1 MGLSIQTLG
10 ELTVKRGSEALPL
23 PASKKTRAL
32 LAYLVLTGR
41 PHRRDRLCEVLWE
54 LPDDPRAALRWSLT
68 KLRPLVNDDAGERLV
83 ADRERVGLQTAG
95 VDIDLRTLEARLERE
110 PGVDAPGVDEPG
122 LDELVA
128 MAEQLAEPLLDGL
141 DLPNQE
147 LFQHWLVAEREETA
161 NLRVRVLERLAR
173 HPSLTADRALKWSR
187 NWLEADPFDPHAGAH
202 LIAQLKQVSRDA
214 EAEALARELADRFRH
229 AGIEWPPRPRAASSS
244 DPRAARAAPPVRQL
258 LAQQK
263 IQFCTTADDVRI
275 AYASV
280 GEGPPLVKAANWLS
294 HLELDWDAPIWSPLF
309 RELARD
315 HRFVRYD
322 ERGNGLSDWDVD
334 EISFDVFVADLE
346 TVTDAL
352 GLERFALLGI
362 SQGASVS
369 IEYAV
374 RYPERV
380 SNLILFGAYAAGWR
394 INATPEVTKER
405 EAVIALTETGWG
417 QDNPAYR
424 QIFSSTFMPSATIE
438 ELKWFN
444 EFQRRTTSPENA
456 ARFLSAFGD
465 IDVRHQLAKV
475 TVPTLVIHSL
485 LDRRIP
491 VGTGRD
497 IAAAIPHA
505 EFLGLE
511 SDGHLLLGREQ
522 ASQVFVEAVRQFLIG
537 PRR

>member
-1 MGLSIQTLG
+1 MGLSIRTLG
-10 ELTVKRGSEALPL
+10 ELTVERDGETLRL

-54 LPDDPRAALRWSLT
+54 EPDDPRAALRWSLT
-68 KLRPLVNDDAGERLV
+68 KLRPLVDDDAEKRLV
-83 ADRERVGLQTAG
+83 ADRERVALQLAD
-95 VDIDLRTLEARLERE
+95 VAVDLRALEARLEHE
-110 PGVDAPGVDEPG
+110 PGVDKGEPD
-122 LDELVA
+122 LDELA
-128 MAEQLAEPLLDGL
+128 TIAAQLAEPLLDGL
-141 DLPNQE
+141 ELPNQE
-147 LFQHWLVAEREETA
+147 LYQRWLVAEREA
-161 NLRVRVLERLAR
+161 IGALRARVLERLAR
-173 HPSLTADRALKWSR
+173 HASLTADRALKWSR
-187 NWLEADPFDPHAGAH
+187 DWLDADPFNAHAGAH
-202 LIAQLKQVSRDA
+202 RVTLLQQVGR
-214 EAEALARELADRFRH
+214 EAEAAALTRELADRLRH
-229 AGIEWPPRPRAASSS
+229 AGIEWPPRPQGRTPVR
-244 DPRAARAAPPVRQL
+244 PRQGAAPAVRQL
-258 LAQQK
+258 LARQK
-263 IQFCTTADDVRI
+263 IEFCTSADRVRI

-294 HLELDWDAPIWSPLF
+294 HLEFDWDAPIWSPLF

-334 EISFDVFVADLE
+334 EISFDVFVDDLE

-374 RYPERV
+374 RHPERV
-380 SNLILFGAYAAGWR
+380 SHLILFGGYAAGWR
-394 INATPEVTKER
+394 INATPEITKER
-405 EAVIALTETGWG
+405 EAVIALTEAGWG

-438 ELKWFN
+438 ELNWFN
-444 EFQRRTTSPENA
+444 EFQRRTTSPHNA

-465 IDVRHQLAKV
+465 IDVRHRLAEV
-475 TVPTLVIHSL
+475 SAPTLVIHSL
-485 LDRRIP
+485 RDRRIP
-491 VGTGRD
+491 VATGRD
-497 IAAAIPHA
+497 LAAAIPNA
-505 EFLGLE
+505 RFLGLE

-522 ASQVFVEAVRQFLIG
+522 ASQTFVEAVREFSSE
-537 PRR
+537 R

>member
-10 ELTVKRGSEALPL
+10 ELSVARDGETLPL

-68 KLRPLVNDDAGERLV
+68 KLRPLVNDGAGERLV
-83 ADRERVGLQTAG
+83 ADRERVALQTAG
-95 VDIDLRTLEARLERE
+95 VDIDLRALESRLEQGPGVGE
-110 PGVDAPGVDEPG
+110 PGVD
-122 LDELVA
+122 ELVV

-141 DLPNQE
+141 DLPSQE
-147 LFQHWLVAEREETA
+147 LFQHWLTAEREETVR
-161 NLRVRVLERLAR
+161 LRIRVLERLAQ
-173 HPSLTADRALKWSR
+173 HPNLTADRALKWSR
-187 NWLEADPFDPHAGAH
+187 NWLEADPFNPHAGAH
-202 LIAQLKQVSRDA
+202 LVALLKQVGRDA
-214 EAEALARELADRFRH
+214 EGDALTRELTDRFRN
-229 AGIEWPPRPRAASSS
+229 AGIEWPPRPHARAPGPG
-244 DPRAARAAPPVRQL
+244 DHAAVRAAPAVRQL
-258 LAQQK
+258 LARQK

-315 HRFVRYD
+315 HLFVRYD

-334 EISFDVFVADLE
+334 EISFDVFVDDLE

-374 RYPERV
+374 RHPERV
-380 SNLILFGAYAAGWR
+380 SHLILFGGYAAGWR

-424 QIFSSTFMPSATIE
+424 QIFSSTFMPSATID

-456 ARFLSAFGD
+456 ARFLAAFGD

-475 TVPTLVIHSL
+475 TAPTLVIHSL
-485 LDRRIP
+485 LDRRMP
-491 VGTGRD
+491 VSIGRD
-497 IAAAIPHA
+497 IAAAIPNA
-505 EFLGLE
+505 TFLGLE
-511 SDGHLLLGREQ
+511 SDGHLLLGREP
-522 ASQVFVEAVRQFLIG
+522 ASQVFVDAVRQFLSG
-537 PRR
+537 PPR